1 MNFDVYKFFTS
12 VSIEH
17 LAKLTPIF
25 ISTVV
30 AYIAYLQYKINNH
43 KLKFDLYNRRFS
55 VYEKTLAYYQSY
67 IAYDGEIESNQ
78 HVKKS
83 AAEFVRVYRESIF
96 LFGKDS
102 SIYESLTKI
111 KNSLS
116 ELVSIQEYFKS
127 KNLDKDKSKAYS
139 NRLDTLPSI
148 EKELEM
154 LELLLTPWLD
164 FKKISK

>member
-43 KLKFDLYNRRFS
+43 KLKFRRFS